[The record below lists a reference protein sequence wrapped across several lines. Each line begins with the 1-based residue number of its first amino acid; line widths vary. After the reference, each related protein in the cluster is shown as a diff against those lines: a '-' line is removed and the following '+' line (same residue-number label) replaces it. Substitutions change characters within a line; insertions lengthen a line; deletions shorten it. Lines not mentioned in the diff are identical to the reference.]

1 MDLKILAETPPWE
14 WPEEVD
20 RRLLSILTDGRA
32 DAEDR
37 ILAADLAGD
46 FSVINDAL
54 VDALLTI
61 LQNRDESEEMRG
73 TAAISLGP
81 VLEYTDADGFDDLG
95 DDNPV
100 SEATID
106 HIQKSLRRLYTDAG
120 VPENVRQRILEASV
134 RSRQDW
140 HQDAVRAAWSG
151 NDPKWRLTAIFAMRW
166 AVGFENQIL
175 EALKS
180 DDPDIHYAAVCAAG
194 DWGLDAAWPH
204 VSKLIESKTTD
215 KELLLAAIEA
225 AVNIQP
231 REAGIL
237 LVDPTDSEDQDISD
251 AAYEAMV
258 MAAGISEDGFD
269 DDEEYD
275 EEDDT

>member
-14 WPEEVD
+14 WPEDVD
-20 RRLLSILTDGRA
+20 RMLLSILTDGRA
-32 DAEDR
+32 DADDR

-73 TAAISLGP
+73 TAAVSLGP
-81 VLEYTDADGFDDLG
+81 VLEYTGTDGFDDLD

-100 SEATID
+100 SAATID

-120 VPENVRQRILEASV
+120 VPEDVRRRILEASV

-151 NDPKWRLTAIFAMRW
+151 KDPEWRLTAVFAMRW
-166 AVGFENQIL
+166 VGGFENQIL

-180 DDPDIHYAAVCAAG
+180 DDPDVHYEAVCAAG
-194 DWGLDAAWPH
+194 AWGLDGAWPH

-231 REAGIL
+231 REAGML
-237 LVDPTDSEDQDISD
+237 LADLTDSEDQDIAD
-251 AAYEAMV
+251 TAYEAMI

-275 EEDDT
+275 EEYDT